1 MVYRTTPKMANRK
14 IERRA
19 KFLKVATRIFGKQGF
34 HGTTVP
40 MIVAKSGSSNGSFY
54 MFFQSK
60 DEIFAA
66 IIEAIGERIS
76 SSLNDAIAE
85 APAGLPQ
92 MKAAVVQLFLFLAE
106 HPDEARILIV
116 ESSGLSPALE
126 KARRKVV
133 ESHARSVEKA
143 LILSCPQLLNPAV
156 IARCWLG
163 AVYESAYHWL
173 GLATSGRPPAAEVAQ
188 TVASFVL
195 RGVGAPGEL
204 SKDK

>member
-19 KFLKVATRIFGKQGF
+19 KFLKVAMKIFGKQGF

-54 MFFQSK
+54 MFFRNKEQ
-60 DEIFAA
+60 IFAA

-76 SSLNDAIAE
+76 SSLNEAIAK

-92 MKAAVVQLFLFLAE
+92 MKAAVIQLFLFLAD

-126 KARRKVV
+126 EARRKVV

-143 LILSCPQLLNPAV
+143 LTVSRPQLSHPAV

-173 GLATSGRPPAAEVAQ
+173 EPASSRPPAMEVAQ
-188 TVASFVL
+188 TVAGFVL
-195 RGVGAPGEL
+195 RGIGASAEQL
-204 SKDK
+204 